1 MEKSITIIGAGIA
14 GLSAGCYAL
23 MNGYRADIFE
33 LHDKPGGLC
42 TSWKRKDFIVD
53 GCLHWLVGS
62 SPANNF
68 HRLWQELGA
77 VQGRKFVDHDTFL
90 QVRDSSG
97 KALNV
102 YTDVNRFEKHLL
114 ELSPR
119 DEKLIRSFT
128 GAIRKFSG
136 FNPPLATSSGLE
148 SLKTLVSMA
157 PYLYPFWKWSKVSI
171 QDFSARFKDPFLKKT
186 FLAMF
191 DLPDFPMAFVI
202 ITLAWMN
209 TRSSGWPIGG
219 SLEFSRAIEQRF
231 LKLGGK
237 INYRARVEKIL
248 VQDNRAVGVRLQDGS
263 EHKAD
268 AVISA
273 ADGHSTIFQM
283 LEGRYA
289 DEGIKKRY
297 ATMPKFKSLVQ
308 VSLGVNKDLTGEP
321 VLAQYLLDRPVRIAG
336 EDHAEFS
343 IHNYAF
349 DPTLAPAGKSVLVC
363 RFMSDINNWGE
374 LSKNKEVYE
383 AEKQK
388 IIDTVLGL
396 LETKY
401 PGLSE
406 NVEMADV
413 ATPLTFER
421 YTGNWEGS
429 MEGWLI
435 TTKNMMARMKRT
447 LPGLENFYMAGQ
459 WLQPGGGVPTG
470 ALMGREIIQTICRKH
485 KRKFQTSNP

>member
-1 MEKSITIIGAGIA
+1 MEKSIIIIGAGIA

-23 MNGYRADIFE
+23 MNGYGAEIFE

-42 TSWKRKDFIVD
+42 TSWKRKDFIID

-68 HRLWQELGA
+68 YQAWQELGA
-77 VQGRKFVDHDTFL
+77 VQGRKFIDHEVYL
-90 QVRDSSG
+90 QVKDSSG
-97 KALNV
+97 KTLV
-102 YTDVNRFEKHLL
+102 IYTDVNRLEKHLL
-114 ELSPR
+114 ELSSQ
-119 DEKLIRSFT
+119 DEKLIKSFT
-128 GAIRKFSG
+128 SAIRKFSG
-136 FNPPLATSSGLE
+136 FNPPLNTD
-148 SLKTLVSMA
+148 SLKALVSMA
-157 PYLYPFWKWSKVSI
+157 PYLYPFWKWSKTSI
-171 QDFSARFKDPFLKKT
+171 QNFSAKFQDPFLKKA

-209 TRSSGWPIGG
+209 TGSSGYPIGG

-237 INYRARVEKIL
+237 MHYRARVEKIL
-248 VQDNRAVGVRLQDGS
+248 VQNNRAVGVKLQDGA

-268 AVISA
+268 VVISA
-273 ADGHSTIFQM
+273 ADGHSTIFKM
-283 LEGRYA
+283 LDGKFID
-289 DEGIKKRY
+289 DEIKKRY
-297 ATMPKFKSLVQ
+297 ATMPRFKSLIQ
-308 VSLGVNKDLTGEP
+308 VSLGVNKDMTREP
-321 VLAQYLLDRPVRIAG
+321 ALAQYMLDKPVRIAG
-336 EDHAEFS
+336 EVQDSFS
-343 IHNYAF
+343 IHNYAH
-349 DPTLAPAGKSVLVC
+349 DPTLAPAGKAVLVC
-363 RFMSDINNWGE
+363 RFLSAINNWRE
-374 LSKNKEVYE
+374 LANNKERYE

-396 LETKY
+396 VESKY
-401 PGLSE
+401 PGISE

-413 ATPLTFER
+413 ATPMTFER
-421 YTGNWEGS
+421 YTENWEGS

-435 TTKNMMARMKRT
+435 TTKNFLARMKRT

-470 ALMGREIIQTICRKH
+470 AIMGREVINTICKKD
-485 KRKFQTSNP
+485 KRKFSTSTP